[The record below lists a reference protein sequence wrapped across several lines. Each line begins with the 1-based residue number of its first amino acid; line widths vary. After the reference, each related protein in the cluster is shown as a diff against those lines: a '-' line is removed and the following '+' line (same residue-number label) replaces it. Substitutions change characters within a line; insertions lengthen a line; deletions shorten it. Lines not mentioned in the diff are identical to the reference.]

1 MDKRVKKTKQA
12 VFKAFLELLEIE
24 SVDKIT
30 ISQVAKKADV
40 NRSTVYFNF
49 KDKNDILIQ
58 CTKYYINNMFLTCMS
73 EEPEA
78 LIKHTFEYIKQNIT
92 VFKLITKTN
101 SQIFKDQLY
110 LEIEKK
116 SRSYDRLNGKIASD
130 LDIVNNVIYISSIV
144 GVINWWIE
152 NDCKMEINILTRSIV
167 NYSAYGFGDD
177 LVNHNL

>member
-12 VFKAFLELLEIE
+12 VFKAFLELLEVEAI
-24 SVDKIT
+24 DKIT

-58 CTKYYINNMFLTCMS
+58 CTKHYINNMFLTCMS

-78 LIKHTFEYIKQNIT
+78 LVQHTFAYIKQNID
-92 VFKLITKTN
+92 VFQLITNTN
-101 SQIFKDQLY
+101 SQIFKEQLY

-116 SRSYDRLNGKIASD
+116 SQSYDRLNGNIISD
-130 LDIVNNVIYISSIV
+130 IDTVNNVIYISSIV

-152 NDCKMEINILTRSIV
+152 NDCKMEIDTLTKSIV
-167 NYSAYGFGDD
+167 NYSIHGSTRD
-177 LVNHNL
+177 LVN